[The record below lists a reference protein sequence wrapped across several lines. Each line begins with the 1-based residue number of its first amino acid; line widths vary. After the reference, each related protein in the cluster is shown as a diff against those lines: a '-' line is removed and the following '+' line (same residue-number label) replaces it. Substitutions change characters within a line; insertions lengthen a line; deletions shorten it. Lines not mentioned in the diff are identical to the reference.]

1 MAYIVFI
8 AIILLLSAWSLYITR
23 REKRSFRSWGSEKLL
38 QLRLKRGWFHGRED
52 SERFLALQEVKNEQ
66 PFVMPTPLK
75 LLAIVERRTIEGL
88 DCVVLKERTFVGK
101 THILYLHGGAYVE
114 HPILPHWLFLDRIN
128 NQVKGTI
135 IVPIYPKAPVHTV
148 LESFD
153 KFVAL
158 YRKLIDDGIDAKDIV
173 VMGDSAGGGLA
184 LALSQQLAL
193 DSVALPK
200 EVILISPWLD
210 ITLRNAAIPRM
221 VHKDPMLNRQ
231 HLQRMGKAWAGPLDP
246 SDRKTSP
253 INGQL
258 RGLPRLSLFIGTH
271 ELLLPDARKLRL
283 LCIRNGVKID
293 YFEYPKMN
301 HDFPLFPI
309 PEAKQA
315 LKEIVAIITRA

>member
-1 MAYIVFI
+1 M
-8 AIILLLSAWSLYITR
+8 
-23 REKRSFRSWGSEKLL
+23 
-38 QLRLKRGWFHGRED
+38 
-52 SERFLALQEVKNEQ
+52 
-66 PFVMPTPLK
+66 
-75 LLAIVERRTIEGL
+75 
-88 DCVVLKERTFVGK
+88 
-101 THILYLHGGAYVE
+101 E

-200 EVILISPWLD
+200 EGDPHLSLARHHAEKRRDSADGAQGPDVEQATSSEDGKGLGPDHLILPI
-210 ITLRNAAIPRM
+210 
-221 VHKDPMLNRQ
+221 
-231 HLQRMGKAWAGPLDP
+231 GKPAP
-246 SDRKTSP
+246 SMDK
-253 INGQL
+253 L

-271 ELLLPDARKLRL
+271 ELLLPDARKFRL

-301 HDFPLFPI
+301 HDFPPLFPI